1 MGSGLAYYGTLTL
14 YSCTGDEKVKLITQI
29 KCQSPHPNYTTLVK
43 DNFP

>member
-14 YSCTGDEKVKLITQI
+14 YSCTDDEKVKLITQI
-29 KCQSPHPNYTTLVK
+29 NCQSSKCNALVK